1 MNAVTGIVEK
11 RAKWFVKRVGSEAQG
26 RAVSVSSETSTTC
39 TVFCSRS
46 VPGGTG

>member
-1 MNAVTGIVEK
+1 MNDVTGIVEE
-11 RAKWFVKRVGSEAQG
+11 RAKWSVNRLGSEAQG
-26 RAVSVSSETSTTC
+26 RAVFVSLETSTTC